1 MKHLQY
7 NYKTMKDRI
16 LQVLEKYRYAN
27 MESDLLRETLASDIA
42 GEVKVLVEEILMEEF
57 GVGE

>member
-1 MKHLQY
+1 
-7 NYKTMKDRI
+7 MKDRI